1 MRKLKLLI
9 IILIITVITKNA
21 YNAILLDRV
30 IAVVNKEVITW
41 SELYKMMEYESTDQI
56 KGLTEEERNKVFKE
70 NEAVFLDKLI
80 DFKLQLQ
87 EAKRLG
93 FEVEQNEIQ
102 EAIENIKKKYS
113 MNDADFEES
122 LKKEG
127 FTLEDYKKRL
137 SEQMLISKFLNYQIR
152 NKVVVSEVEIKR
164 FLEQNKRELLDS
176 ESYRI
181 RQIFFKRPKD
191 DDIKSIEEKA
201 AIVIQKL
208 NEGEDFSNLC
218 REYSEDSSAKTGG
231 DLGVVKK
238 GDLSK
243 EFVQIISNMKAGDI
257 SKPFW
262 TEKGLHIIKLDEKI
276 PAPDIEK
283 IKENVRKQLAEDI
296 FSKRYKS
303 LIKELREKSHIEIRL

>member
-9 IILIITVITKNA
+9 IIFIITVITKNA

-41 SELYKMMEYESTDQI
+41 SELYKMMEYELTDQI
-56 KGLTEEERNKVFKE
+56 EGLTEEERNKVFKE
-70 NEAVFLDKLI
+70 NEAIFLDKLI

-93 FEVEQNEIQ
+93 FEVEQVEIQ

-113 MNDADFEES
+113 MNDTDFEES

-152 NKVVVSEVEIKR
+152 NKVVVSEEEIKR
-164 FLEQNKRELLDS
+164 FLEQDKMGLLDS

-181 RQIFFKRPKD
+181 RQIFFKQPKD
-191 DDIKSIEEKA
+191 GDIKSIEKKA
-201 AIVIQKL
+201 ALVIQKL

-218 REYSEDSSAKTGG
+218 REYSDDPSAKTGG
-231 DLGVVKK
+231 DIGIVKK

-243 EFVQIISNMKAGDI
+243 EFVHVISTMKTGDI

-283 IKENVRKQLAEDI
+283 IRENVRKQLAEDI

-303 LIKELREKSHIEIRL
+303 LIKGLREKSHIEIRL

>member
-1 MRKLKLLI
+1 MRRLKLLI
-9 IILIITVITKNA
+9 IILVITVITKNA

-41 SELYKMMEYESTDQI
+41 SELFKMMEYESTDQI
-56 KGLTEEERNKVFKE
+56 KALTEEERNKVFKE
-70 NEAVFLDKLI
+70 NEAIFLDKLI

-93 FEVEQNEIQ
+93 FEVKQDEIQ

-113 MNDADFEES
+113 MNDTDFEES

-152 NKVVVSEVEIKR
+152 NKVVVSEEEIKR
-164 FLEQNKRELLDS
+164 FLEKDKRELLDS

-218 REYSEDSSAKTGG
+218 HEYSDDPSAKTGG

-243 EFVQIISNMKAGDI
+243 EFVHVISNMKTGDI

-262 TEKGLHIIKLDEKI
+262 TEKGLHIIKLDEII

>member
-9 IILIITVITKNA
+9 IILIITVIAKNA

-41 SELYKMMEYESTDQI
+41 SELYKMMEYESTDQM
-56 KGLTEEERNKVFKE
+56 KVLTEEDRNKIFKE
-70 NEAVFLDKLI
+70 NEAIFLDKLI

-93 FEVEQNEIQ
+93 FKVEQDEIK

-113 MNDADFEES
+113 MNDTDFEES

-152 NKVVVSEVEIKR
+152 NKVVVSEEEIKR
-164 FLEQNKRELLDS
+164 FLEQDKRELFDS

-191 DDIKSIEEKA
+191 EDIKSIEEKA

-218 REYSEDSSAKTGG
+218 REYSHDPSAKTGG

-243 EFVQIISNMKAGDI
+243 EFVHVISNMKTGDI

-276 PAPDIEK
+276 PAPDREK